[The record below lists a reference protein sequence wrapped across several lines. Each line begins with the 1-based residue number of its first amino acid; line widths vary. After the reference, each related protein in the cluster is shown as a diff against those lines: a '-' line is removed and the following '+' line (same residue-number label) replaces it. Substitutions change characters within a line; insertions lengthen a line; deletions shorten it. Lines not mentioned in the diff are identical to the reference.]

1 MRSSRGLP
9 VAGFTGSLETRFEDA
24 APQGRGRVRAKTGT
38 LTGVSALAGVATDL
52 DGNPMVFVLMAD
64 RVALEDTL
72 DAREALDALAAAPR
86 RLPLRRAEHPARVS
100 RRGYGRSMTNN
111 PAPAMVDWDLAVSF
125 GSRVAGEGPVVT
137 REEAAAAVAEL
148 RAGADRSTGLVR
160 EFTGLVAEER
170 TAPVVVV
177 DRPGWIQANADSFA
191 TILGPVIE
199 QLAAKKRP
207 PTGLALTVGAK
218 VTGAEVGG
226 LLGFLAGKVLGQFDP
241 FFGATGRLLLVAPN
255 IVHVERELNA
265 LPQDFRL
272 WVCLHEETHR
282 VQFTAVPWMR
292 DHLFGEMQRIA
303 ETIEPQRLLDDGFKR
318 VTEALKG
325 GGGSLIDVIGT
336 PEQKEIVDRVTG
348 VMSLLEGHADVVM
361 DGVGPTVI
369 PSVAEI
375 RRSFDQRRK
384 GVGAL
389 DRILRRLLGLDAKMA
404 QYRNGAAFV
413 RGGRRQG
420 GHARVQRRLGPPGEP
435 PLEGG
440 DRGPG
445 GLGVP
450 GPVTRSLR
458 R

>member
-1 MRSSRGLP
+1 
-9 VAGFTGSLETRFEDA
+9 
-24 APQGRGRVRAKTGT
+24 
-38 LTGVSALAGVATDL
+38 
-52 DGNPMVFVLMAD
+52 
-64 RVALEDTL
+64 
-72 DAREALDALAAAPR
+72 
-86 RLPLRRAEHPARVS
+86 
-100 RRGYGRSMTNN
+100 MTNN

-137 REEAAAAVAEL
+137 RDEAAAAVAEL

-226 LLGFLAGKVLGQFDP
+226 LLGFLAGTVLGQFDP

-255 IVHVERELNA
+255 LVHVERELNA

-325 GGGSLIDVIGT
+325 GGGSLIDAIGT

-369 PSVAEI
+369 PSVSEI

-413 RGGRRQG
+413 RGVVGKVGMHEFNAVWDRPENLPSK
-420 GHARVQRRLGPPGEP
+420 AEIADPAAWVSRVL
-435 PLEGG
+435 
-440 DRGPG
+440 
-445 GLGVP
+445 
-450 GPVTRSLR
+450 
-458 R
+458 